1 MSPLPY
7 YRGVTPNPPEAARH
21 RKLALL
27 FLLYFAQ
34 GLPTGFGQD
43 LSLLLRKAGVSLA
56 MLGAMRLAAWP
67 WMLKALWAPLV
78 DRYGSRRFG
87 RRKSWIVPMQILLSL
102 TCFTAGF
109 FPPSSGLSVVLG
121 FVVVMNLLA
130 ATQDIA
136 VDGLAVDLLQGRD
149 LGPANTAQV
158 VGYKTGMLVGGG
170 VLMQFYP
177 VIGWRGLLWI
187 IAGLFLLVMA
197 VVLPMKEVPPPP
209 DPEDP
214 GPRALDP
221 AARTS
226 LGSPPPR
233 AIDQTRSSLAALLDA
248 LYKTLAEPQA
258 LWLLVFVATYKLGES
273 LVDPMFK
280 PFLIDAGYTPP
291 QIARWVTSYG
301 MIASLLGSALGGFLA
316 FRLPLLFAVALA
328 SVFRALSVAGEW
340 YLTLAG
346 KPPIPAV
353 LTVTIAEHFC
363 GGMLTT
369 TMFALMM
376 SRVNKAIGAT
386 HYTLLASVELLGKMP
401 ASLISGVLA
410 ERLGYRGLFGIG
422 TLLSFAFLVLLVPL
436 GLGARRPPPPAPDTP
451 HP

>member
-1 MSPLPY
+1 MSPVPY
-7 YRGVTPNPPEAARH
+7 YRSVTPNLPEAARH

-56 MLGAMRLAAWP
+56 VLGAMRLAAWP

-87 RRKSWIVPMQILLSL
+87 RRKSWIVPMQILLAL

-158 VGYKTGMLVGGG
+158 VGYKAGMLVGGG

-209 DPEDP
+209 DP
-214 GPRALDP
+214 GDP
-221 AARTS
+221 APGAPAA
-226 LGSPPPR
+226 PPPR
-233 AIDQTRSSLAALLDA
+233 AIEQTRSSLASLLDA

-273 LVDPMFK
+273 LIDPMFK

-316 FRLPLLFAVALA
+316 FRLPLLLAVALA

-346 KPPIPAV
+346 KPAIPAV

-363 GGMLTT
+363 GGLLTT

-376 SRVNKAIGAT
+376 SRVNRAIGAT

-422 TLLSFAFLVLLVPL
+422 TLLSFAFLVLLLPL
-436 GLGARRPPPPAPDTP
+436 GLGGRRARP
-451 HP
+451 